1 VVGRLSMGALSDR
14 IGRKPTVAIAMTMQ
28 ALALLGFLSAHGLP
42 VLYAATLAFG
52 YSDGAIST
60 LFTAVVGD
68 FFGRAHAGTIVGFL
82 FAVAGSMAAWGPVG
96 AGAIY
101 DAWGA
106 YDLAFALAAACNLLA
121 LGLLALAHPPR
132 RQEGS
137 ETRGAVPQ
145 TIE

>member
-1 VVGRLSMGALSDR
+1 M
-14 IGRKPTVAIAMTMQ
+14 
-28 ALALLGFLSAHGLP
+28 GFLAAHGLP

-52 YSDGAIST
+52 YSYGAIST
-60 LFTAVVGD
+60 PFTAVVGD

-101 DAWGA
+101 DAWDA

-132 RQEGS
+132 RQEAS
-137 ETRGAVPQ
+137 ETRVAVPQ